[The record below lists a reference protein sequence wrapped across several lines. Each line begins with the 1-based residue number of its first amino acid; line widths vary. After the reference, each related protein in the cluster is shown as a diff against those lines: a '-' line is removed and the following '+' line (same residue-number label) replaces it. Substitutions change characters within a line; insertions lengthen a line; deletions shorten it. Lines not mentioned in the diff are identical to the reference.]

1 MKVVNLINKLNEIGY
16 DENTELTFSCV
27 DGNSGEWYDI
37 PFDEIS
43 YGEELTG
50 EPYHNDAIDI
60 GLDVDSVKD
69 YIQAKSDGYM
79 NDMIDEIRE
88 HYFFWRLG
96 DETVKIWLVKRQHDK
111 VIVTIMKNKS
121 DGTYSFINLTKEH
134 ICPCRFS
141 SVEEALLDMDKKIK
155 EGTVLKYEKIGE

>member
-1 MKVVNLINKLNEIGY
+1 M
-16 DENTELTFSCV
+16 
-27 DGNSGEWYDI
+27 
-37 PFDEIS
+37 
-43 YGEELTG
+43 
-50 EPYHNDAIDI
+50 
-60 GLDVDSVKD
+60 
-69 YIQAKSDGYM
+69 
-79 NDMIDEIRE
+79 R
-88 HYFFWRLG
+88 
-96 DETVKIWLVKRQHDK
+96 IWAVKRQHDK

>member
-1 MKVVNLINKLNEIGY
+1 M
-16 DENTELTFSCV
+16 
-27 DGNSGEWYDI
+27 
-37 PFDEIS
+37 
-43 YGEELTG
+43 
-50 EPYHNDAIDI
+50 
-60 GLDVDSVKD
+60 
-69 YIQAKSDGYM
+69 
-79 NDMIDEIRE
+79 
-88 HYFFWRLG
+88 
-96 DETVKIWLVKRQHDK
+96 KIWLVKRQYDK